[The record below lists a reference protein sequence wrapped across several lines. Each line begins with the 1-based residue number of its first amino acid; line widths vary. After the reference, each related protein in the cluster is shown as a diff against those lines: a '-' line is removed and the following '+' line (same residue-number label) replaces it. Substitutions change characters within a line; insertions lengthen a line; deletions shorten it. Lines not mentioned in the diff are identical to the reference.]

1 MINDPARKEQL
12 RAQLVDLLRQY
23 ETGQVQSHV
32 LLEHLL
38 VALIGALEDPPAA
51 GPGKE

>member
-38 VALIGALEDPPAA
+38 GALEDPPAA